1 MTASPNSNSST
12 SLPPARSRSQ
22 AAQRGSL
29 RRLRDRAA
37 SNLFLAATF
46 LPVGLVGV
54 MIVGL
59 ALRAQP
65 ILTKYPIGELLTGET
80 WKPLQ
85 GQFGFAPFIA
95 GTVWVTVV
103 ALIIA
108 VPVCLLTAIYL
119 SEYAG
124 PRTRGVMKPLLD
136 LLAGIPSVIYG
147 IWGVITIVPLI
158 NDVIKPALSQTLGWL
173 PLFQTDNPTGFS
185 ILAGSLVLGLMVIP
199 IITSVAYEVL
209 QTVPQGLREASLAV
223 GATQWQTVK
232 FAVLRKSAPGLIAG
246 VVLGF
251 SRAFGET
258 IAVLMVVGNVPQMPH
273 SIFDAAYPL
282 PALIANNYGEMMSI
296 PMYDA
301 ALMGAALVLLL
312 VVVAFNLLA
321 TVALRL
327 AVRRAT

>member
-1 MTASPNSNSST
+1 MMRLQALRTWRST
-12 SLPPARSRSQ
+12 
-22 AAQRGSL
+22 
-29 RRLRDRAA
+29 RDRLAG
-37 SNLFLAATF
+37 SLFLAATI
-46 LPVGLVGV
+46 LPVGLV
-54 MIVGL
+54 MIMIIGL

-65 ILTKYPIGELLTGET
+65 IFAKYPIGELLTGET

-85 GQFGFAPFIA
+85 GQFGFAPFIV
-95 GTVWVTVV
+95 GTVWVTVL
-103 ALIIA
+103 AMIIA
-108 VPVCLLTAIYL
+108 VPVCMLTAIYL

-124 PRTRGVMKPLLD
+124 SRVRGVMKPLLD

-147 IWGVITIVPLI
+147 IWGVIVIVPLI
-158 NDVIKPALSQTLGWL
+158 NDVIEPVLRQTLGFI
-173 PLFQTDNPTGFS
+173 PLFATNNPTGFS
-185 ILAGSLVLGLMVIP
+185 ILAGSMVLGLMVTP
-199 IITSVAYEVL
+199 VITSVAYEVM
-209 QTVPQGLREASLAV
+209 QTVPHGLREASLAV

-296 PMYDA
+296 PLYDA
-301 ALMGAALVLLL
+301 ALMGAALVLLVL
-312 VVVAFNLLA
+312 VVAFNLLA
-321 TVALRL
+321 TLALRH
-327 AVRRAT
+327 AVRRAA

>member
-1 MTASPNSNSST
+1 MTASPNSNRLQVGSHST
-12 SLPPARSRSQ
+12 
-22 AAQRGSL
+22 AAERLSL
-29 RRLRDRAA
+29 RSLRDRAA
-37 SNLFLAATF
+37 GGVFLAATL
-46 LPVGLVGV
+46 LPVGLVIV
-54 MIVGL
+54 MIIGL
-59 ALRAQP
+59 TLRAQP
-65 ILTKYPIGELLTGET
+65 ILAKYPIGDLLTGET

-85 GQFGFAPFIA
+85 GQFGFAPFIV
-95 GTVWVTVV
+95 GTVWVTVL
-103 ALIIA
+103 AMIIA
-108 VPVCLLTAIYL
+108 VPVCMLTAIYL

-124 PRTRGVMKPLLD
+124 PRIRGLMKPLLD
-136 LLAGIPSVIYG
+136 MLAGIPSVIYG

-158 NDVIKPALSQTLGWL
+158 NDVIEPVLKQTLGFI
-173 PLFQTDNPTGFS
+173 PLFQTNNPTGFS
-185 ILAGSLVLGLMVIP
+185 VLAGSMVLGLMVTP
-199 IITSVAYEVL
+199 VITSVAYEVM

-258 IAVLMVVGNVPQMPH
+258 IAVLMVVGNMPQMPH

-301 ALMGAALVLLL
+301 ALMGAALVLLVL
-312 VVVAFNLLA
+312 VVAFNLLA
-321 TVALRL
+321 TVALRH
-327 AVRRAT
+327 AVRRAA

>member
-1 MTASPNSNSST
+1 MTVSPNSNNF
-12 SLPPARSRSQ
+12 PAGLYATAAGRS
-22 AAQRGSL
+22 SL
-29 RRLRDRAA
+29 RSLRDRAA
-37 SNLFLAATF
+37 GSVFLAATL
-46 LPVGLVGV
+46 LPVGLVIV
-54 MIVGL
+54 MIIGL
-59 ALRAQP
+59 TLRAQP
-65 ILTKYPIGELLTGET
+65 ILVKYPIGDLLTGET

-85 GQFGFAPFIA
+85 GQFGFAPFIV
-95 GTVWVTVV
+95 GTVWVTIV
-103 ALIIA
+103 AMIIA
-108 VPVCLLTAIYL
+108 VPVCVLTAIYL

-124 PRTRGVMKPLLD
+124 PHVRNVMKPLLD

-158 NDVIKPALSQTLGWL
+158 NDVIKPVLSQTLGFL

-185 ILAGSLVLGLMVIP
+185 VLAGSMVLGLMVTP
-199 IITSVAYEVL
+199 VITSVAYEVM

-246 VVLGF
+246 VMLGF

-301 ALMGAALVLLL
+301 ALMGAALVLLVL
-312 VVVAFNLLA
+312 VVAFNLLA
-321 TVALRL
+321 TLALRQ
-327 AVRRAT
+327 AVRRAA

>member
-1 MTASPNSNSST
+1 MTALPSSSKAPST
-12 SLPPARSRSQ
+12 PQARLT
-22 AAQRGSL
+22 A
-29 RRLRDRAA
+29 RRLWHDRL
-37 SNLFLAATF
+37 NGGLFLSAAL
-46 LPVGLVGV
+46 LPVGLVIV

-59 ALRAQP
+59 LLRAQP
-65 ILTKYPIGELLTGET
+65 ILAKYPIGDLLTGET

-85 GQFGFAPFIA
+85 GQFGFAPFIV
-95 GTVWVTVV
+95 GTLWVTVL
-103 ALIIA
+103 AMIIA
-108 VPVCLLTAIYL
+108 VPVCMLTAIYL
-119 SEYAG
+119 SEYARA
-124 PRTRGVMKPLLD
+124 RTRNVMKPLLD
-136 LLAGIPSVIYG
+136 MLAGIPSVIYG

-158 NDVIKPALSQTLGWL
+158 NDVIKPVLSQVLGFI

-185 ILAGSLVLGLMVIP
+185 VLAGSMVLGLMVTP
-199 IITSVAYEVL
+199 VITSVAYEVL

-258 IAVLMVVGNVPQMPH
+258 IAVLMVVGNMPQMPH

-296 PMYDA
+296 PLYDA
-301 ALMGAALVLLL
+301 ALMGAALVLLVL
-312 VVVAFNLLA
+312 VVAFNLLA
-321 TVALRL
+321 TVALRH
-327 AVRRAT
+327 AVRRAA

>member
-1 MTASPNSNSST
+1 MTASPNLNKAVSST
-12 SLPPARSRSQ
+12 RTRSIRSWH
-22 AAQRGSL
+22 
-29 RRLRDRAA
+29 DRI
-37 SNLFLAATF
+37 NGGLFFAATL
-46 LPVGLVGV
+46 LPVGLVV
-54 MIVGL
+54 IMIVGL

-65 ILTKYPIGELLTGET
+65 IFAKYPIGELLTGET
-80 WKPLQ
+80 WKPQQ
-85 GQFGFAPFIA
+85 GQFGFAPFIV
-95 GTVWVTVV
+95 GTMWVTVV
-103 ALIIA
+103 AMIIA
-108 VPVCLLTAIYL
+108 VPVCGLTAIYL

-124 PRTRGVMKPLLD
+124 RHVRGVMKPLLD

-147 IWGVITIVPLI
+147 IWGVIVIVPLI
-158 NDVIKPALSQTLGWL
+158 NDVIEPVLRQTLGFI
-173 PLFQTDNPTGFS
+173 PLFDTTNPTGFS
-185 ILAGSLVLGLMVIP
+185 VLAGSMVLGLMVTP
-199 IITSVAYEVL
+199 VITSVAYEVI

-258 IAVLMVVGNVPQMPH
+258 IAVLMVVGNVAQMPK

-296 PMYDA
+296 PLYDA
-301 ALMGAALVLLL
+301 ALMGAALVLLVL
-312 VVVAFNLLA
+312 VVVFNLLA
-321 TVALRL
+321 TLALRH

>member
-1 MTASPNSNSST
+1 MTASPNSNKSVA
-12 SLPPARSRSQ
+12 LPIARSRS
-22 AAQRGSL
+22 L
-29 RRLRDRAA
+29 RALRDRV
-37 SNLFLAATF
+37 NGGLFFATTL
-46 LPVGLVGV
+46 LPIGLVVV

-65 ILTKYPIGELLTGET
+65 IFAKYPIGELLTGET

-85 GQFGFAPFIA
+85 SQFGFAPFIA

-103 ALIIA
+103 AMIIA

-124 PRTRGVMKPLLD
+124 PRLRNVMKPLLD
-136 LLAGIPSVIYG
+136 LLSGIPSVIYG
-147 IWGVITIVPLI
+147 IWGVIVIVPLI
-158 NDVIKPALSQTLGWL
+158 DAVIEPVLRQTLGFL

-185 ILAGSLVLGLMVIP
+185 VLAGSMVLGLMVTP
-199 IITSVAYEVL
+199 VITSVAYEVM

-258 IAVLMVVGNVPQMPH
+258 IAVLMVVGNVAHMPH

-296 PMYDA
+296 PLYDA
-301 ALMGAALVLLL
+301 ALMGAALVLLVL
-312 VVVAFNLLA
+312 VVVFNLLA
-321 TVALRL
+321 TVALRQ
-327 AVRRAT
+327 AVRRAA

>member
-1 MTASPNSNSST
+1 MKSQSTAVER
-12 SLPPARSRSQ
+12 L
-22 AAQRGSL
+22 SL
-29 RRLRDRAA
+29 RSLRDRAA
-37 SNLFLAATF
+37 SGVFLAATL
-46 LPVGLVGV
+46 LPVGLVVV
-54 MIVGL
+54 MIIGL
-59 ALRAQP
+59 MLRSQP
-65 ILTKYPIGELLTGET
+65 ILAKYPLNELLAGET

-85 GQFGFAPFIA
+85 GQFGFAPFIV
-95 GTVWVTVV
+95 GTIWVTVL
-103 ALIIA
+103 AMIIA

-119 SEYAG
+119 SEYARS
-124 PRTRGVMKPLLD
+124 RTRSVMKPLLD
-136 LLAGIPSVIYG
+136 ILAGIPSVIYG

-158 NDVIKPALSQTLGWL
+158 HDVIEPVLKQVLGFI
-173 PLFQTDNPTGFS
+173 PLFQTNNPTGFS
-185 ILAGSLVLGLMVIP
+185 VLAGSMVLGLMVTP
-199 IITSVAYEVL
+199 VITSVAYEVM

-246 VVLGF
+246 IVLGF

-301 ALMGAALVLLL
+301 ALMGAALVLLIL
-312 VVVAFNLLA
+312 VVAFNLLA
-321 TVALRL
+321 TVALRH
-327 AVRRAT
+327 AVRRAA

>member
-1 MTASPNSNSST
+1 MTASPNSSKAPST
-12 SLPPARSRSQ
+12 PQTRLNARRVW
-22 AAQRGSL
+22 
-29 RRLRDRAA
+29 RDRL
-37 SNLFLAATF
+37 NGDLFLTATL
-46 LPVGLVGV
+46 LPVGLVIV
-54 MIVGL
+54 MIIGL
-59 ALRAQP
+59 TLRAQP
-65 ILTKYPIGELLTGET
+65 ILAKYPIGDLLTGET

-85 GQFGFAPFIA
+85 GQFGFAPFIL
-95 GTVWVTVV
+95 GTLWVTVL
-103 ALIIA
+103 AMIIA

-119 SEYAG
+119 SEYARS
-124 PRTRGVMKPLLD
+124 RTRNVMKPLLD
-136 LLAGIPSVIYG
+136 ILAGIPSVIYG

-158 NDVIKPALSQTLGWL
+158 HAVIEPTLKQMLGFI
-173 PLFQTDNPTGFS
+173 PLFQTNNPTGFS
-185 ILAGSLVLGLMVIP
+185 VLAGSMVLGLMVTP
-199 IITSVAYEVL
+199 VITSVAYEVL
-209 QTVPQGLREASLAV
+209 QTVPHGLREASLAV

-301 ALMGAALVLLL
+301 ALMGAALVLLVL
-312 VVVAFNLLA
+312 VVAFNLLA
-321 TVALRL
+321 TVALRH
-327 AVRRAT
+327 AVRRAA